1 MKNCLIVVDYQ
12 NDFVTGSL
20 GFPEAVALEDRIAG
34 KIREYRDRGDEVM
47 FTFDT
52 HTPDYLVSREGRRL
66 PVPHCIGGTEGHK
79 LYGKVGEAITED
91 DWCFIKYTFGS
102 DALYDFLKQNKFL
115 RIELVGVVTNICVI
129 SNAVLARKAQPETD
143 VLVDASCCASNDPS
157 LGEKALDV
165 MESLHIDVIGR
176 KDDSNE

>member
-1 MKNCLIVVDYQ
+1 MKKCLIVVDYQ

-20 GFPEAVALEDRIAG
+20 GFPDAVALEEPIAE
-34 KIREYRDRGDEVM
+34 KIQAYRDSGDDVV

-52 HTPDYLVSREGRRL
+52 HTPQYLLSQEGRKL
-66 PVPHCIGGTEGHK
+66 PIPHCIGGTEGHK
-79 LYGKVGEAITED
+79 LYGKVGESVDTE

-102 DALYDFLKQNKFL
+102 DALFDFLKQNHYT

-129 SNAVLARKAQPETD
+129 ANAVLAKTAQPETEI
-143 VLVDASCCASNDPS
+143 VVDASCVASNDAA

-165 MESLHIDVIGR
+165 MESLQITVTGR
-176 KDDSNE
+176 EV